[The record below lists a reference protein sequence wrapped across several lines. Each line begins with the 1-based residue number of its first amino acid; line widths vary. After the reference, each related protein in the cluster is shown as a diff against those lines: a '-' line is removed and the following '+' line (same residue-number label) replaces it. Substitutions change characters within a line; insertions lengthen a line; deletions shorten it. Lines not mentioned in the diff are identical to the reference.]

1 MIVVLHG
8 MPGEGGKKTLY
19 DTGSHHFKDTLE
31 VAVVFM
37 PRLSLSDNFEQEAP
51 AFKHE
56 FLMFSYSH
64 FDGTYHNYTI
74 KDTPQYP

>member
-1 MIVVLHG
+1 MIVILNG
-8 MPGEGGKKTLY
+8 MPGEEGKKTPY
-19 DTGSHHFKDTLE
+19 DTGSHHFKDTL
-31 VAVVFM
+31 VVPVVFM

-64 FDGTYHNYTI
+64 FDGNYHNYTLTEES
-74 KDTPQYP
+74 K

>member
-8 MPGEGGKKTLY
+8 MPGEEGKKLLY
-19 DTGSHHFKDTLE
+19 DTGSHHFKGTLE

-37 PRLSLSDNFEQEAP
+37 PPFSFSDNFEQEAP
-51 AFKHE
+51 AFKHV

-64 FDGTYHNYTI
+64 FDGTHHNYTI
-74 KDTPQYP
+74 KDTLQYP